1 MKYPNNITQTIW
13 IGYHQL
19 KDVSTFK
26 LPGVKVRYG
35 LKWNDHID
43 YIYSK
48 AAKPLYIL
56 RVLQRA
62 GVAGS
67 NIVNIYKCSV
77 RSILEYAVP
86 SWQDIPEN
94 LSLKLESIQNKP
106 LRLFSQTIVMKKL
119 WPSLALR
126 VLKRTTCHKSA
137 WRLNV
142 CHEVISVPW
151 DLRSLHEKSFHP
163 YIRTERTND
172 FSAFKFLD

>member
-1 MKYPNNITQTIW
+1 MKYPNNIIQTIC
-13 IGYHQL
+13 IGDHHL
-19 KDVSTFK
+19 EDVSTFK
-26 LPGVKVRYG
+26 LPGVKVRHD

-48 AAKPLYIL
+48 AAKPLYTL

-67 NIVNIYKCSV
+67 NIVNIYKYSV

-86 SWQDIPEN
+86 AWQGIPEN

-106 LRLFSQTIVMKKL
+106 LRLFSQTIVMMKL

-126 VLKRTTCHKSA
+126 VLRKD
-137 WRLNV
+137 
-142 CHEVISVPW
+142 
-151 DLRSLHEKSFHP
+151 DLS
-163 YIRTERTND
+163 
-172 FSAFKFLD
+172 